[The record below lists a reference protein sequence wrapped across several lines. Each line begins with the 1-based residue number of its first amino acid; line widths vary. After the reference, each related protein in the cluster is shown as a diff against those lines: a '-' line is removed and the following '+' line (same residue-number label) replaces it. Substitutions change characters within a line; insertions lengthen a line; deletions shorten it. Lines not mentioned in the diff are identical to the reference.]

1 MFMPNPSF
9 DVILADRMHKSLA
22 NAGHNNPGVTATPT
36 FHIINAKFIYKFIK
50 YACAFICYIIPVQ
63 SNLKFIYFMTFA
75 SLVLN
80 LGSRNL
86 RQLNPSLRMMTARAN
101 TAAQSFLV
109 LARERLARS
118 PAAVWH
124 DVSDDCVHR
133 GAGGGDG
140 S

>member
-1 MFMPNPSF
+1 ML
-9 DVILADRMHKSLA
+9 VHL
-22 NAGHNNPGVTATPT
+22 
-36 FHIINAKFIYKFIK
+36 FIK
-50 YACAFICYIIPVQ
+50 YTSTKQ
-63 SNLKFIYFMTFA
+63 LEIYLFHDLYVPPR
-75 SLVLN
+75 LVLN

-86 RQLNPSLRMMTARAN
+86 RQLDPSLRMMTARAN

-124 DVSDDCVHR
+124 DASDDCVHR